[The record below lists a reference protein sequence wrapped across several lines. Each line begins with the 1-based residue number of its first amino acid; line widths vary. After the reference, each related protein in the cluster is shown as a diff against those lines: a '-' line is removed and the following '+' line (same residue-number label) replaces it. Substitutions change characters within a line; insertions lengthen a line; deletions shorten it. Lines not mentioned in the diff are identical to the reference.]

1 MRFGRLEPPGRVALA
16 EAPAPRAGPG
26 ELVVEMAS
34 CGICGTDLE
43 KVRGGY
49 TATATLGHEPVGRV
63 ASVGDGVSRYA
74 VGDRVFVHHHVPC
87 RACAICAR
95 GDFTFCP
102 EYQKTNLDPGGFA
115 ERFRVSA
122 VHLRAGAVLALDDR
136 VGWEEG
142 TLLEP
147 AGCVVTA
154 LRRVG
159 FTPGSSVFVYGLG
172 PVGLLYARIVRAL
185 GASWVGGAEI
195 APLRRTAAE
204 RGGIDVALD
213 PREPS
218 VVPDAVRRATDG
230 RGVDLAVVATGA
242 RAAVTGAI
250 DLARRGGTVNLFGLP
265 AAGSQMETDL
275 QQFYLRGLR
284 LIPSYATGE
293 EEIAEVHRLLVDGR
307 LHVADLVSDRFA
319 LAELAEAFER
329 ARQPDVTLKV
339 VVTGPAF
346 R

>member
-1 MRFGRLEPPGRVALA
+1 MKFGRLEPPGRVALVD
-16 EAPAPRAGPG
+16 APAPTAGPG
-26 ELVVEMAS
+26 EIVVEMAA

-49 TATATLGHEPVGRV
+49 TASATLGHEPVGRV
-63 ASVGDGVSRYA
+63 ASVGSA
-74 VGDRVFVHHHVPC
+74 VRGFSEGDRVFVHHHVPC

-115 ERFRVSA
+115 ERFRVSER
-122 VHLRAGAVLALDDR
+122 HLRAGAVLRLADEVTWD
-136 VGWEEG
+136 EG
-142 TLLEP
+142 SLLEP

-159 FTPGSSVFVYGLG
+159 FQPGGSVFVYGLG
-172 PVGLLYARIVRAL
+172 PVGLLYARLVKAL
-185 GASWVGGAEI
+185 GAGWVGGAEI
-195 APLRRTAAE
+195 SARRRQAAE
-204 RGGIDVALD
+204 LGGIDLTVDA
-213 PREPS
+213 REPLQ
-218 VVPDAVRRATDG
+218 VAEAVRSATEG

-242 RAAVTGAI
+242 PAAVQGAV

-265 AAGSQMETDL
+265 SAGSHLGADL

-293 EEIAEVHRLLVDGR
+293 EEIAEVHRLVRERR
-307 LHVADLVSDRFA
+307 LLIRDLVTDHFP
-319 LAELAEAFER
+319 LEQLEEAFER
-329 ARQPDVTLKV
+329 ARQADATLKV
-339 VVTGPAF
+339 VVTGPAS

>member
-1 MRFGRLEPPGRVALA
+1 MRYGRLEPPGRVALVDVPTP
-16 EAPAPRAGPG
+16 EARAG
-26 ELVVEMAS
+26 ELVVEMAA

-43 KVRGGY
+43 KVKGGY

-63 ASVGDGVSRYA
+63 VEVGPGVRGHSP
-74 VGDRVFVHHHVPC
+74 GERVFVHHHVPC
-87 RACAICAR
+87 RACPICAR

-115 ERFRVSA
+115 ERFRVSSQ
-122 VHLRAGAVLALDDR
+122 HLRAGAVLALSD
-136 VGWEEG
+136 GLSWEEG
-142 TLLEP
+142 SLLEP

-159 FTPGSSVFVYGLG
+159 FAPGSSVFVYGLG
-172 PVGLLYARIVRAL
+172 PVGLLYARLARAM

-204 RGGIDVALD
+204 RGGIDIAID
-213 PREPS
+213 PREPGK
-218 VVPDAVRRATDG
+218 VLEAVRAATDG
-230 RGVDLAVVATGA
+230 RGVDLAVVATAA
-242 RAAVTGAI
+242 RSAVTGSVEI
-250 DLARRGGTVNLFGLP
+250 ARRGGTVNLFGLP
-265 AAGSQMETDL
+265 AAGSQLETDL

-293 EEIAEVHRLLVDGR
+293 EEIADVHRLIVEGR
-307 LHVADLVSDRFA
+307 LSVRDLVSDRFP
-319 LAELAEAFER
+319 LGELSAAFER
-329 ARQPDVTLKV
+329 ARQPEATLKV

-346 R
+346 D